1 MVFFQIY
8 ITHYT
13 FLSKANF
20 AILLSFF
27 LGTFFNVIVNE
38 NKKEYILYANKKP
51 YNNNILFFF

>member
-13 FLSKANF
+13 FLSKANS
-20 AILLSFF
+20 IVFF

-38 NKKEYILYANKKP
+38 NKKEYILYANEKP